1 MSKMIDGAINQ
12 IVWDGYRKAE
22 ATVTV
27 NAKHDSGEYGL
38 DSAVWHLLRKR
49 VGKLALKTLV
59 RVATTVTGESEYCI
73 VRTSFVT
80 R

>member
-1 MSKMIDGAINQ
+1 MIIDGTINE
-12 IVWDGYRKAE
+12 IVWDSLTQGE
-22 ATVTV
+22 ASVTV
-27 NAKHDSGEYGL
+27 NTRHDNGEYGL

-59 RVATTVTGESEYCI
+59 RVATTVTGESEHCV